1 MGRVCTPGEGIEDE
15 LDTRDAARRL
25 LRHEEMCPRE
35 LVIRVT
41 AVLRP
46 FHAELLANS
55 TKFVR
60 FRKILKSGTRSAE
73 RSLTL

>member
-1 MGRVCTPGEGIEDE
+1 MGRVCTPDEGIEDE
-15 LDTRDAARRL
+15 LDTHDAARRL

-35 LVIRVT
+35 LFIRVK

-55 TKFVR
+55 KHPEPKVPSEAASPC
-60 FRKILKSGTRSAE
+60 KS
-73 RSLTL
+73 